1 MRRMRTVTAAAL
13 CLFLAGCASPRP
25 TEALSPATTP
35 SPSYAVASPSV
46 VADTLGSITFR
57 RPAAWIRWQPNLSSP
72 WEGGPQI
79 YLSTDPL
86 LPTCA
91 ASPAASPN
99 PPSSAGRACEWPI
112 ASLSPNGVLVE
123 LIDDR
128 ILSALPTAGTSIE
141 ANGHPARLQI
151 KRPGTCE
158 AIGAD
163 ETLTV
168 ALPIG
173 QPTPLSNDE
182 VVGCLRGP
190 DLAVTEAQFR
200 ALVSSIAGVY

>member
-1 MRRMRTVTAAAL
+1 MRTAIVAAL
-13 CLFLAGCASPRP
+13 CLFLAGCAPTRP
-25 TEALSPATTP
+25 PEAPSPAATS
-35 SPSYAVASPSV
+35 SPSHAAASPSV
-46 VADTLGSITFR
+46 EADALGGVTFR
-57 RPAAWIRWQPNLSSP
+57 RPAAWIRSQPNLSSP
-72 WEGGPQI
+72 WEGGPQM

-86 LPTCA
+86 LPSCA
-91 ASPAASPN
+91 TSVSASPN

-112 ASLSPNGVLVE
+112 ASLWPSGVLVE

-141 ANGHPARLQI
+141 ANGHLARLQI
-151 KRPGTCE
+151 ERPGTCK

-173 QPTPLSNDE
+173 QPTPLSNE
-182 VVGCLRGP
+182 TVVGCLRGP

-200 ALVSSIAGVY
+200 ALVSSMAGLS